1 MKAESRLLSGIVNR
15 DDEHIELLYGDANNL
30 DPEDF
35 IQVALVAPGPG
46 KRFTV
51 QYTIVAD
58 NADARRMV
66 KEVQKELRYYLIELG
81 ERDPWLYARYHCGT
95 ALNWYSLVHWVY
107 HSKAGLQ
114 QIPQK

>member
-1 MKAESRLLSGIVNR
+1 MKAESRVVQGIVNR
-15 DDEHIELLYGDANNL
+15 DDEHIGLLYGDHNNL

-58 NADARRMV
+58 NADARRM
-66 KEVQKELRYYLIELG
+66 
-81 ERDPWLYARYHCGT
+81 ARLASLSNT
-95 ALNWYSLVHWVY
+95 AQLS
-107 HSKAGLQ
+107 
-114 QIPQK
+114 

>member
-46 KRFTV
+46 KDFTV

-95 ALNWYSLVHWVY
+95 ALNWYSPVHWCRHRGQSVR
-107 HSKAGLQ
+107 S
-114 QIPQK
+114 PS